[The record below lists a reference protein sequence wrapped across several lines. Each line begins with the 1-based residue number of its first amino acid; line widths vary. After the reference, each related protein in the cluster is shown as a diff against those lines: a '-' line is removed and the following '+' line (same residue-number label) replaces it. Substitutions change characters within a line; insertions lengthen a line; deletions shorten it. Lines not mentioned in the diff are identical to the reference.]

1 MVKIQKQINMS
12 KRTICKGNIIQSSKG
27 TTTLE
32 TTNGDFTSY
41 ASKHNILE
49 ADKHI
54 IYHDYVDS
62 EPEKED
68 IDEFK
73 TGINVIATIFFDGT
87 KNNRNNTEQRLNN
100 SAIFKQMDEI
110 DSSYDNYFSNIAI
123 LEMIKI
129 KDPEKRIVSKYIE
142 GEGTED
148 DQKGDTQGYGFGS
161 GTTGIPVKVK
171 KGTLAI
177 IVEINKAFNNNNEY
191 LKELN
196 IDVFGFSRGAA
207 AARSF
212 MTTQKVTLQKKY
224 PKTTIN
230 YRFVGLFDTVSSYEP
245 EGEFSALG
253 SAISH
258 NFDNDVEEL
267 QLQLGGIAKK
277 IVHLTAADEYR
288 KNFALTNIDS
298 SILAGV
304 GYELELPGAHS
315 DIGGG
320 YEETEHIEK
329 RYINKSG
336 SPTKQQ
342 WIEQGWYTE
351 NQIIGQSGKN
361 DPINFDGIRKLKNSY
376 QLIPLSIMMK
386 LAEKYGVLFLTLDSD
401 VKFQKF
407 IVIPE
412 LENIKNALQKYALA
426 NDRAVKKTV
435 KLQPINQ
442 LKFLRN
448 KYLHI
453 SANKSAVG
461 MSARFVKLKL
471 KREIHPA

>member
-1 MVKIQKQINMS
+1 MS
-12 KRTICKGNIIQSSKG
+12 KITFCGGSIINTSKG
-27 TTTLE
+27 QTILE
-32 TTNGDFTSY
+32 VTNGDFDSY
-41 ASKHNILE
+41 AGKNCLLDVDENINYHN
-49 ADKHI
+49 
-54 IYHDYVDS
+54 YVAS
-62 EPEKED
+62 EPEKKD
-68 IDEFK
+68 IDELK
-73 TGINVIATIFFDGT
+73 TGVSIIAAIFFDGT
-87 KNNRNNTEQRLNN
+87 NNNRNNTEQRLGNTDV
-100 SAIFKQMDEI
+100 FKKMDEV

-123 LEMIKI
+123 MERMKV

-148 DQKGDTQGYGFGS
+148 NKKGDTQGAGFGS
-161 GTTGIPVKVK
+161 GKTGIPAKVE
-171 KGTLAI
+171 KGKDKI
-177 IVEINKAFNNNNEY
+177 REEINKAFNDGEFV
-191 LKELN
+191 KELSL
-196 IDVFGFSRGAA
+196 DVFGFSRGAA

-212 MTTQKVTLQKKY
+212 ITTQKKALQKAY
-224 PKTTIN
+224 PEAKIT

-245 EGEFSALG
+245 EGNFGAFG
-253 SAISH
+253 SAMSH

-267 QLQLGGIAKK
+267 QLELGDIAKK
-277 IVHLTAADEYR
+277 VVHLTAADEYR
-288 KNFALTNIDS
+288 ENFALTNIDS
-298 SILAGV
+298 SIHGGV

-329 RYINKSG
+329 RYINKDG

-351 NQIIGQSGKN
+351 EQIIGQSGKN

-376 QLIPLSIMMK
+376 QFIPLSIMME
-386 LAEKYGVLFLTLDSD
+386 LAKKNGVTFKTFDSK
-401 VKFQKF
+401 VGFKNFK
-407 IVIPE
+407 VIPE
-412 LENIKNALQKYALA
+412 LENIKDALQKYALA
-426 NDRAVKKTV
+426 NDGAVKKTV

-461 MSARFVKLKL
+461 MGARVEKSKL
-471 KREIHPA
+471 KRQIHPA